1 MHKPHAESSA
11 DSWFCYLLKTSQ
23 VRILAGWVEKS
34 PKSLWRPPVADP
46 SFPLADF
53 ASNPQ
58 IFEHNPVSANVS
70 TLNQMLA
77 NILNPKPDGFPLLI
91 SLNSICAILLEKVD
105 MKSNL

>member
-1 MHKPHAESSA
+1 MQNLEQTLDLLSVESSR
-11 DSWFCYLLKTSQ
+11 

-34 PKSLWRPPVADP
+34 PKRSKPPPAAVPSL
-46 SFPLADF
+46 PLADF

-91 SLNSICAILLEKVD
+91 SLQLHMCHTA
-105 MKSNL
+105 